1 MEERPSITL
10 LKHVH
15 SETYMLTK
23 QELGR
28 QIIHAG
34 AGIVTVTLIYFDI
47 LSSFAIFLLI
57 IIGIIASI
65 VSKRIKLPFFS
76 TFLHHFEREENK
88 KKFPG
93 RGLIYFFVG
102 SLLVLQ
108 LFDKDIA
115 MASIMVLGFGDSVSH
130 IIGEKFGQWKNIFN
144 MNSNK
149 LLEGT
154 LAGTFAGFLGA
165 VLFVPIPEAVLGSA
179 VAMIAEVV
187 KIDLNDNTIDD
198 NLVVPLVAGTV
209 MFLVRLWL

>member
-1 MEERPSITL
+1 
-10 LKHVH
+10 
-15 SETYMLTK
+15 
-23 QELGR
+23 
-28 QIIHAG
+28 
-34 AGIVTVTLIYFDI
+34 
-47 LSSFAIFLLI
+47 
-57 IIGIIASI
+57 
-65 VSKRIKLPFFS
+65 
-76 TFLHHFEREENK
+76 
-88 KKFPG
+88 
-93 RGLIYFFVG
+93 
-102 SLLVLQ
+102 
-108 LFDKDIA
+108 
-115 MASIMVLGFGDSVSH
+115 
-130 IIGEKFGQWKNIFN
+130 